1 MTRQTHIDRMD
12 AIIQYDQVRMQRL
25 RLVRELGLPDC
36 WIAAGFLRN
45 AIWDALHGRQPR
57 KAYDDIDVIWF
68 DSHRA
73 DLMLDVR
80 LEADLA
86 RRDPSARWSVKNQA
100 RMHGRNQDA
109 PYASAV
115 DAMCHWVET
124 TAAVAVRI
132 DAADKLHFSLPLGT
146 ADLFDMILRP
156 GPRFLSEKHP
166 VFVARSTQKRWF
178 ERWPLLT
185 LAD

>member
-1 MTRQTHIDRMD
+1 MTSQLHVDRMN
-12 AIIQYDQVRMQRL
+12 AIIQCDLIRMERL
-25 RLVRELGLPDC
+25 RLVRDLGLPDC

-45 AIWDALHGRQPR
+45 AIWDDLHGRQPR
-57 KAYDDIDVIWF
+57 QAYDDIDVIWF
-68 DSHRA
+68 DPHRT
-73 DLMLDVR
+73 DLMLDVQ

-86 RRDPSARWSVKNQA
+86 QRDPSARWSVKNQA
-100 RMHGRNQDA
+100 RMHGRNQDV
-109 PYASAV
+109 PYASAA
-115 DAMCHWVET
+115 DAMCHWVES

-132 DAADKLHFSLPLGT
+132 DAADQLQFSTPVGT
-146 ADLFDMILRP
+146 ADLFAMILRP

-166 VFVARSTQKRWF
+166 VFVARITQKRWF